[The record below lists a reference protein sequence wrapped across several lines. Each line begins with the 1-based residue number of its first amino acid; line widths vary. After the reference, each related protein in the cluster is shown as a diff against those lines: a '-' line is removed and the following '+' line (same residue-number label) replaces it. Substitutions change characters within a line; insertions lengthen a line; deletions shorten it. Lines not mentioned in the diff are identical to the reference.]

1 MRIVIDLQGAQSE
14 SRHRGIGRHTD
25 ALVKA
30 FAREAA
36 GRHELWIATNANLG
50 HIEVV
55 RGAFDQLV
63 SQDRIVSFAVPG
75 QVAAMHPANRQRT
88 DAGELLRENFLRGLN
103 PDIVWCSSLFEGWLD
118 DSVTSIGR
126 LPTSAAQAITLYD
139 LIPLSDKQKHLG
151 DPAVCSWYHRKL
163 SQLQRADLLLA
174 ISEYAREEAIELLN
188 IAPERTHTISSAAD
202 SRFRPLTE
210 AEKQRFSDSLELDKP
225 FVLYVG
231 GFDGRKNVELLVRAF
246 ADMPKDLRSRHTLVL
261 GGKITSTQEA
271 ALRAIASSQGLG
283 TKDVVFTRD
292 LTDEDLVAMYNLCSL
307 FVFPSLQEGFGLP
320 VLEAMA
326 CGAPVLAANA
336 TSLPEVV
343 GHPDMLFSPNNAVDL
358 ARKMVGVLRDPAM
371 AEAFRTHGLGQ
382 AKTFSWESSARRVM
396 AAFETKVRPV
406 TQVQAVDH
414 VRQARPRL
422 AFVSPLP
429 PERTGIA
436 DYSAEL
442 LPSLERYYDIDVVVD
457 QKAVDDPWVLANYP
471 VRDVPWFRANAHQFD
486 RVLYQFGNS
495 AFHLYQLGLM
505 REIPG
510 TVVLHDSFIGAL
522 SQWRAVHAGGEREY
536 LQRLY
541 RAHGYDALLADQ
553 AKGRVWSVQNFPS
566 SWEVLESAAGV
577 LVHSQYA
584 IDQVARF
591 YGAEVAGEMRRVAFP
606 KRRRAS
612 AREASRAALGL
623 QAGDFVVCSFGMIA
637 PTKLNHRLL
646 AAWLESSLASHLH
659 CHLVF
664 VGENHGGDYGNE
676 LLTSMRESAAADRI
690 RITGFVDHDQ
700 YHAWLEAAD
709 LAVQLRTDSRGETS
723 AAVFDCM
730 AQGLP
735 MVVNAHATFAEL
747 EPDAVCLLP
756 DIFNDAELSAAMQV
770 LYENP
775 DQRRCLS
782 DQAYRIIDKCHH
794 PAAVAAQ
801 YRDAIEDFASSHFL
815 AREQELSRHLVAV
828 DGLGDEQLWCAAA
841 SMLANRA
848 RRGQPK
854 LFVDVTAV
862 VRSDLKT
869 GIERVTRNI
878 ACELLR
884 GSFND
889 VRVELVRFH
898 EGHYVYCR
906 DYACR
911 LLGLDDLGLPEEI
924 IEVSPG
930 DTFFGL
936 DWVADVIPGNKA
948 LFQSW
953 RDRGASVYFMVYDLL
968 PVLKPAFFPTGIDR
982 MHGAWLQ
989 SIATCADG
997 LICLSRTVAKE
1008 LRDWLGLQG
1017 VVRDRPLRIGY
1028 SHLGAELDV
1037 ARTVAPAAA
1046 APLSTTVSKVIDQLG
1061 SAPTVLMVG
1070 TIEPRKGHRLA
1081 LESFERLWAE
1091 GHDIN
1096 LVMVGKLG
1104 WMMDAFGDKLRSY
1117 PAQGSRLHWL
1127 NGIVDDEL
1135 KALYKAS
1142 DVLLVASEGEG
1153 FGLPIIEAALHGIP
1167 VIARDLP
1174 VFHEVAGE
1182 HAHYFASGGAE
1193 NLEQSVLKWLELR
1206 RNNAAPDSSGI
1217 QPLSWRESA
1226 QTAKSMLGHVD
1237 HPNWLYFWRIDGKQQ
1252 PAVGPAG
1259 LVLDMSCA
1267 TPGLL
1272 GLGWAP
1278 PESWGCWAVGPM
1290 AKLEVGVQPPG
1301 SLGLLLSLV
1310 AGAFVSPAHPR
1321 QAFELMVNGEAL
1333 GCWVHEYGEGLKEHR
1348 WIIPPH
1354 RFPGWSSLELTIV
1367 QHDVVAPSA
1376 LGQSPDARLLGLAV
1390 KEIAFSW
1397 IPASES
1403 AGLC

>member
-747 EPDAVCLLP
+747 DPDAVCTLP
-756 DIFNDAELSAAMQV
+756 DAFDDAELSAAMQA
-770 LYENP
+770 LYGSP
-775 DQRRCLS
+775 GKRQGLS
-782 DQAYRIIDKCHH
+782 ERARQLIDTRHH

-801 YRDAIEDFASSHFL
+801 YRDAIENFASSHFL
-815 AREQELSRHLVAV
+815 AREQKLSRVLVALE
-828 DGLGDEQLWCAAA
+828 GFGEEQLWGASAA
-841 SMLANRA
+841 MLANRS
-848 RRGQPK
+848 RRGPRR

-878 ACELLR
+878 AGELLK
-884 GSFND
+884 GSSDD

-906 DYACR
+906 DYACK
-911 LLGLDDLGLPEEI
+911 LLGLDDLNLPDEI

-936 DWVADVIPGNKA
+936 DWVADVVPGNKA

-953 RDRGASVYFMVYDLL
+953 RDRGASVYFLVHDLL
-968 PVLKPAFFPTGIDR
+968 PVLKPAFFPPGIDR
-982 MHGAWLQ
+982 MHCAWLQ

-997 LICLSRTVAKE
+997 LICVSRTVAGE
-1008 LRDWLGLQG
+1008 LREWLGMQG
-1017 VVRDRPLRIGY
+1017 VARSRPLRIGY
-1028 SHLGAELDV
+1028 SYSGAELDV
-1037 ARTVAPAAA
+1037 VRVAAPAVDELPSSMVATA
-1046 APLSTTVSKVIDQLG
+1046 ISQLR

-1070 TIEPRKGHRLA
+1070 TIEPRKGHRSA
-1081 LESFERLWAE
+1081 LEAFDRLWAE
-1091 GHDIN
+1091 GHDVN

-1104 WMMDAFGDKLRSY
+1104 WMMESFGDKLRSH
-1117 PAQGSRLHWL
+1117 PAHGHRLHWL
-1127 NGIVDDEL
+1127 SGVNDSEL
-1135 KALYKAS
+1135 EALYKAS

-1153 FGLPIIEAALHGIP
+1153 FGLPIIEAALHGVP

-1174 VFHEVAGE
+1174 VFREVAGQ
-1182 HAHYFASGGAE
+1182 HAHYFADGDADA
-1193 NLEQSVLKWLELR
+1193 LALSVGEWLSLKR
-1206 RNNAAPDSSGI
+1206 RDVVPGSSGI
-1217 QPLSWRESA
+1217 ARFSWLESA
-1226 QTAKSMLGHVD
+1226 QTVKSMLGTSD
-1237 HPNWLYFWRIDGKQQ
+1237 HPNWLYRWHPAGKQQ
-1252 PAVGPAG
+1252 PVVGPAG
-1259 LVLDMSCA
+1259 LVLDMSQA
-1267 TPGLL
+1267 TPELL
-1272 GLGWAP
+1272 RQGWAS
-1278 PESWGCWAVGPM
+1278 PEPWGCWAVGPL
-1290 AKLEVGVQPPG
+1290 ARLAVGVQPSG
-1301 SLGLLLSLV
+1301 NQGLRVSLV
-1310 AGAFVSPAHPR
+1310 AGAFVSPPHPR
-1321 QAFELMVNGEAL
+1321 QAFELLVNGESL
-1333 GCWVHEYGEGLKEHR
+1333 GFWAHEYGEELKEQR
-1348 WIIPPH
+1348 WVIPAKWLS
-1354 RFPGWSSLELTIV
+1354 GSSLELTVV
-1367 QHDVVAPSA
+1367 QRDVMAPNA
-1376 LGQSPDARLLGLAV
+1376 LGQSPDTRPLGLAV

-1397 IPASES
+1397 IPSGEP